1 MPVHGSIRVQVA
13 WEGGQA
19 ACAADP
25 SGAVTIGRDP
35 GCDVV
40 VPVLTVSR
48 QHLRLRQV
56 RGNWTVTDLGST
68 AGTRRQGTVLRP
80 QVVVPLL
87 DGDQLDLGA
96 GVIAAVEIEVFAQ
109 STPAATI
116 EEAGVVGEARAVPQ
130 ASTDGLLAHV
140 LSASR
145 AIGQA
150 ATEGDI
156 WANAARALAEAQ
168 GLGVSSAAV
177 LQISDGER
185 VEALAQHGARSSGW
199 SRRAVAEAIAKP
211 GQTSV
216 FERGGGGGGD
226 RATMMGDSQYVACHA
241 PTLAHGAGA
250 LVLCA
255 EGRAALGDGRAN
267 FTHYLGIVS
276 ELASQAVVQLR
287 RSHIG
292 RYVSPSVASLLAR
305 GGQDALEQ
313 PPEWRSATCLF
324 VDLQGFSTMVDRDES
339 ALPELHARVRGV
351 MDALARAVFDEQGM
365 VVDFTGD
372 GLFAAFGVPA
382 EHEGHVSAAVR
393 AALVMRGLQP
403 TSRIGLDTGRSL
415 FGPMGARQH
424 AQLGLFGTVVNRASR
439 MEGLG
444 RTERLRAGVLCT
456 AAVARDP
463 SAQESAQFLRIGAV
477 LPAGLSE
484 PVEVFEVV
492 ARDSVSEALAGEI
505 EAASRD
511 VEQARGT
518 EALKSLAS
526 SLAAGADRHPRLQW
540 FAEHAER
547 LAAAEQPWDGVF
559 RPAK

>member
-1 MPVHGSIRVQVA
+1 MVVQGSLRIVVA
-13 WEGGQA
+13 WAGHSLALTAKPGQA
-19 ACAADP
+19 
-25 SGAVTIGRDP
+25 VTLGRDP
-35 GCDVV
+35 QCDLV
-40 VPVLTVSR
+40 VPVPTVSR
-48 QHLRLRQV
+48 QHLRMIHV
-56 RGNWTVTDLGST
+56 KGTWTVTDLGT
-68 AGTRRQGTVLRP
+68 TVGTRRQGYPLRP
-80 QVVVPLL
+80 NQPVPLL
-87 DGDQLDLGA
+87 HGDQLDLGA
-96 GVIAAVEIEVFAQ
+96 GVVAAVEIEVFAV
-109 STPAATI
+109 STPAVAI
-116 EEAGVVGEARAVPQ
+116 DEAGVLGDAQSVPQ

-145 AIGQA
+145 AISQA
-150 ATEGDI
+150 ASEDDI
-156 WANAARALAEAQ
+156 WANVARALAEAQ

-177 LQISDGER
+177 LEISEGER

-199 SRRAVAEAIAKP
+199 SRRALAEAIAKP

-216 FERGGGGGGD
+216 FERGGGGAGD

-241 PTLAHGAGA
+241 PTLAHGAGT

-276 ELASQAVVQLR
+276 ELASQAVLQLR
-287 RSHIG
+287 RSHIA

-313 PPEWRSATCLF
+313 PPEWRNATCLF
-324 VDLQGFSTMVDRDES
+324 VDLQGFSTMVDRDER
-339 ALPELHARVRGV
+339 ALPELHVRVRGV

-382 EHEGHVSAAVR
+382 EQGGHVGAAVR

-403 TSRIGLDTGRSL
+403 SSRIGLDTGRCL

-444 RTERLRAGVLCT
+444 RTERLHAGVLCT
-456 AAVARDP
+456 AAVARDA
-463 SAQESAQFLRIGAV
+463 SAQESAQFLRIGSV

-484 PVEVFEVV
+484 PVEVLEVV
-492 ARDSVSEALAGEI
+492 ARGSVSAAVAEEI
-505 EAASRD
+505 EAASRGL
-511 VEQARGT
+511 EQARGV

-526 SLAAGADRHPRLQW
+526 SLPAGADRHPRLRW
-540 FAEHAER
+540 FAEQAER
-547 LAAAEQPWDGVF
+547 LAAATQPWDGVL

>member
-1 MPVHGSIRVQVA
+1 MAVHGSLRVVVA
-13 WEGGQA
+13 WAGHSLALEANPGQV
-19 ACAADP
+19 
-25 SGAVTIGRDP
+25 VTLGRDP
-35 GCDVV
+35 QCDLV
-40 VPVLTVSR
+40 VPVPTVSR
-48 QHLRLRQV
+48 QHLRMNHV
-56 RGNWTVTDLGST
+56 KGSWTVTDLGST
-68 AGTRRQGTVLRP
+68 VGTRRQGYALRP
-80 QVVVPLL
+80 NQPVPLL
-87 DGDQLDLGA
+87 HGDQLDLGA
-96 GVIAAVEIEVFAQ
+96 GVVAAVEIEVFVE
-109 STPAATI
+109 STPATAVD
-116 EEAGVVGEARAVPQ
+116 EAGVLGEAQSVPQ

-145 AIGQA
+145 AISQA
-150 ATEGDI
+150 SSEVDI
-156 WANAARALAEAQ
+156 WANVARALAEAQ

-177 LQISDGER
+177 LEISEGER
-185 VEALAQHGARSSGW
+185 VAALAQHGARSSGW
-199 SRRAVAEAIAKP
+199 SRRALAEAIAKP

-216 FERGGGGGGD
+216 FERGGGSVGD

-241 PTLAHGAGA
+241 PTLAHGAGT

-287 RSHIG
+287 RSHIS

-313 PPEWRSATCLF
+313 PPEWRNATCLF
-324 VDLQGFSTMVDRDES
+324 VDLQGFSTMVDRDER

-382 EHEGHVSAAVR
+382 EQEGHVSAAVR

-403 TSRIGLDTGRSL
+403 SSRIGLDTGRSL

-444 RTERLRAGVLCT
+444 RAERLRAGVLCT
-456 AAVARDP
+456 SAVARDP

-492 ARDSVSEALAGEI
+492 APDSVSPALAGEI
-505 EAASRD
+505 EAASRE

-518 EALKSLAS
+518 DALKSLAS
-526 SLAAGADRHPRLQW
+526 SLAAGADRHPRLPW

-547 LAAAEQPWDGVF
+547 LAAAAQPWDGVY